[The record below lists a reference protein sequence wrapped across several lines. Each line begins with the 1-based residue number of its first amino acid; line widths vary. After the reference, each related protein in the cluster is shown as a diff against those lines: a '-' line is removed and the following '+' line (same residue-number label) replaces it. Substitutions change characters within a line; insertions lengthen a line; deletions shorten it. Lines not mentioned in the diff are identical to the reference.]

1 MIINNLSKIMGMK
14 RIKITELNR
23 KTEISRT
30 ALTKIYYDKTKMISL
45 ETLDKLCKELKVTPG
60 EIFEFEEEAQ

>member
-23 KTEISRT
+23 KTGISRT

>member
-23 KTEISRT
+23 KTGISRT

-60 EIFEFEEEAQ
+60 EIFEFEGEH